1 MKILKKIN
9 KGLILTILVLVVLII
24 YFVNLEKQRDKDK
37 PDIKKACE
45 EFIAFTDKYAVL
57 PEELQTLQNEIPEE
71 KVEDYIRQMKKDLT
85 NFMID
90 NPEAINIQQKNL
102 EYNLKSGYDVLQV
115 RTKLSRK
122 IQKIS
127 SYQFENNQVT
137 VMLEDNIEEIVK
149 TSDGNKEYTKSNELS
164 VNEDEIILKKVDGN
178 WKVVYA
184 NLQFADNPNYYNGVR
199 ENVMY

>member
-45 EFIAFTDKYAVL
+45 EFISFTDKYAVL

-199 ENVMY
+199 EKVMY

>member
-45 EFIAFTDKYAVL
+45 EFISFTDKYAVL

-71 KVEDYIRQMKKDLT
+71 KVEDYIIQMKKDLT

-90 NPEAINIQQKNL
+90 NPEAINIQQKSL

-149 TSDGNKEYTKSNELS
+149 TSDGNKEYTKSNEVS

>member
-45 EFIAFTDKYAVL
+45 EFISFTDKYAVL

-71 KVEDYIRQMKKDLT
+71 KVEDYIIQMKKDLT

-90 NPEAINIQQKNL
+90 NPEAINIQQKSL

-149 TSDGNKEYTKSNELS
+149 TSDGNKEYTKSNEVS

-199 ENVMY
+199 ETVMY

>member
-9 KGLILTILVLVVLII
+9 KGLILTILVLVILII

-37 PDIKKACE
+37 TDIKKACE

-115 RTKLSRK
+115 RTKLSRR